1 VIIFI
6 TITSTTMEFFLFS
19 FLFCF
24 FLRMTLSLGVW
35 SNKWGSARDSD
46 SDSDDSD
53 SEDDDDEDEDRGT
66 FKEYS
71 RSTPAGSRKRVQE
84 QRNAKQLQADIA
96 SIQQQ
101 LLIKPGQHY
110 HKSAMQK
117 DMQFQLRALQKVLA
131 AKNKMQDVKSI
142 RKFLNTFVCETIHKK
157 YGFNVTLRQLQR
169 GDVLWLTVTNII
181 VKLAF
186 FFFFFFSKTVRV
198 LCTEQF
204 VVFQVV
210 SSHTLYPIPYQAQ
223 AN

>member
-1 VIIFI
+1 M
-6 TITSTTMEFFLFS
+6 TI
-19 FLFCF
+19 
-24 FLRMTLSLGVW
+24 SLGFKNW
-35 SNKWGSARDSD
+35 YKRSSFASDSD

-53 SEDDDDEDEDRGT
+53 SDDDDDEDEDRGT

-71 RSTPAGSRKRVQE
+71 RSTPAGSRKRVQD
-84 QRNAKQLQADIA
+84 QRNAKQLCADIA

-101 LLIKPGQHY
+101 LIINPGQHG

-131 AKNKMQDVKSI
+131 AKNKMQCVKSI

-181 VKLAF
+181 EK
-186 FFFFFFSKTVRV
+186 
-198 LCTEQF
+198 
-204 VVFQVV
+204 
-210 SSHTLYPIPYQAQ
+210 
-223 AN
+223 